1 MMRVALAPLVLF
13 ALLLGSACAHQSGGI
28 AASNVPLEPG
38 GYEVLGDVKG
48 QDCVYYLLGLLPLSG
63 SNHTKAAVDAALRKR
78 PSATALVGIT
88 SDTYAQTFI
97 VVTRSCIRVEATAV
111 RH

>member
-1 MMRVALAPLVLF
+1 MKRSAAVLLALVALAF
-13 ALLLGSACAHQSGGI
+13 GAACAHQSGGI

-38 GYEVLGDVKG
+38 AYEVLGPVKG
-48 QDCVYYLLGLLPLSG
+48 QDCVYYLLGLLPVSG
-63 SNHTKAAVDAALRKR
+63 SNHTKAAVDAALRRR

-88 SDTYAQTFI
+88 SDTYAQTFL
-97 VVTRSCIRVEATAV
+97 VVTRSCIVVEATAV